1 MFLRK
6 PKIIT
11 ATVQP
16 ETVTEN
22 TEFVCSDSEDSL
34 SVGIFFITQTF
45 NDENLE
51 VFVPKSIPWNKFKF
65 PPSQKYILKIKNIN
79 VYFI

>member
-1 MFLRK
+1 MFLGK

-16 ETVTEN
+16 ENVTEN
-22 TEFVCSDSEDSL
+22 TEFVCSASEDSL
-34 SVGIFFITQTF
+34 SVCIFFITQTF

-65 PPSQKYILKIKNIN
+65 PPPRNTFQKSKI
-79 VYFI
+79 